1 MVGVILL
8 NKMLLLLGASRDQ
21 LYAIKTAHEMGIKVI
36 VVDMNPNSIGFKY
49 ADDYRV
55 ISTRDVSALTKFI
68 VEYQKV
74 KKIDGVIT
82 MGSEIPD
89 IIAELCYQFG
99 WVGPSKQTAYW
110 GINKYAMKYR
120 FKECGIPIPYFSLVN
135 SVKQLKEIINKIG
148 YPVVIKP
155 VDRSGSRGVYKI
167 EESDDICALYNES
180 KKFSYSNQIMVEEY
194 LEGLQI
200 STETVLYDNKA
211 ETPGFADRNY
221 ELLNRFAPRIIENG
235 GTVPSSLSER
245 EQKRV
250 KSLVVN
256 AARALGVKRG
266 IAKGDV
272 VMTNKGLYVIEM
284 AVRLSG
290 GDFSE
295 SLIPL
300 GCGVNIV
307 KAAINIALG
316 EKPNF
321 SELKPK
327 FNKGVV
333 NRYLFPEE
341 GVFKSASNLDLVKKK
356 KWLKKLEFFYNIGD
370 EYRNPTSHANR
381 FGVFIVTGGA
391 REEAIERSKWVYN
404 TLKINMETLHYDL
417 G

>member
-1 MVGVILL
+1 MVGVILP
-8 NKMLLLLGASRDQ
+8 NKMLLLLGASSDQ
-21 LYAIKTAHEMGIKVI
+21 VYAIKTAHEIGIKVI

-49 ADDYRV
+49 ADDYAV
-55 ISTRDVSALTKFI
+55 ISTRDIEALTKFI
-68 VEYQKV
+68 FEYQKTQ
-74 KKIDGVIT
+74 KIDGIIT
-82 MGSEIPD
+82 MGSDIPD
-89 IIAELCYQFG
+89 VIAELCDRFD
-99 WVGPSKQTAYW
+99 WIGPSKQTAYW
-110 GINKYAMKYR
+110 GTNKYAMKCR
-120 FKECGIPIPYFSLVN
+120 LKKCGIPIPYFSLVN
-135 SVKQLKEIINKIG
+135 SVGQLKEIINGIG

-155 VDRSGSRGVYKI
+155 VDRSGARGVFKI
-167 EESDDICALYNES
+167 EESDDIRALYNES
-180 KKFSYSNQIMVEEY
+180 KSFSYSGRVMVEKY

-221 ELLNRFAPRIIENG
+221 ELLKRFAPRIIENG
-235 GTVPSSLSER
+235 GTVPSSLSEQ
-245 EQKRV
+245 EQKKV

-272 VMTNKGLYVIEM
+272 VMTEKGPYMIEM

-295 SLIPL
+295 SLMPL

-307 KAAINIALG
+307 KSAIEIALR

-321 SELKPK
+321 SELKAK

-341 GVFKSASNLDLVKKK
+341 GVFKSVSNLDLVKKK
-356 KWLKKLEFFYNIGD
+356 GWLKKLEFFYNIGD
-370 EYRNPTSHANR
+370 EYRNPISHANR
-381 FGVFIVTGGA
+381 FGVFIVTGNS
-391 REEAIERSKWVYN
+391 REEAIERSKWVYKM
-404 TLKINMETLHYDL
+404 LKIDMETLQP
-417 G
+417 

>member
-1 MVGVILL
+1 MVEF
-8 NKMLLLLGASRDQ
+8 MLDNYTILLLGASSDQ
-21 LYAIKTAHEMGIKVI
+21 LFAIKTAHEMGIKVV
-36 VVDMNPNSIGFKY
+36 VVDMNPNSIGFNY
-49 ADDYRV
+49 ADDYAV
-55 ISTRDVSALTKFI
+55 ISTRDIAALSKFI
-68 VEYQKV
+68 LEYQKTQR
-74 KKIDGVIT
+74 IDGVIT
-82 MGSEIPD
+82 MGSDIPD
-89 IIAELCYQFG
+89 IIAELCNRFA
-99 WVGPSKQTAYW
+99 WIGPSKQTAYW
-110 GINKYAMKYR
+110 GTNKYAMKCR
-120 FKECGIPIPYFSLVN
+120 FKECGIPIPYFSLIN
-135 SVKQLKEIINKIG
+135 SVEQLKEIINKIG
-148 YPVVIKP
+148 YPLVIKP
-155 VDRSGSRGVYKI
+155 VDRSGSRGVFKI
-167 EESDDICALYNES
+167 KESDDICALYNES

-200 STETVLYDNKA
+200 STETVLYDNEA

-235 GTVPSSLSER
+235 GTVPSSLFKR
-245 EQKRV
+245 EQKGV
-250 KSLVVN
+250 KSLVMN

-266 IAKGDV
+266 ITKGDV
-272 VMTNKGLYVIEM
+272 VMTNKGLYMIEM

-381 FGVFIVTGGA
+381 FGVFIVTGGS

-404 TLKINMETLHYDL
+404 TLKINMIPFIR
-417 G
+417 